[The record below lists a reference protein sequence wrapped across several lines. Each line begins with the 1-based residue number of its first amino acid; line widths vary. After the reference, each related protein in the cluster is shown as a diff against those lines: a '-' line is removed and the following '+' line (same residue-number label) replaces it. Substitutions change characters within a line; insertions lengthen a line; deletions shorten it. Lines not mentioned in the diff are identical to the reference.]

1 MWKAF
6 VLVAVLDGSPLA
18 AVAADDVGPAP
29 NHHHHKPPEA
39 AFAAC
44 KDLSEGAA
52 CTVTVHEHQLDGVC
66 KKAHEDERLVC
77 APPHPAHPAHEAPAG
92 G

>member
-6 VLVAVLDGSPLA
+6 VLIAVLDGSPLA
-18 AVAADDVGPAP
+18 AVAADDDGVGPKP

-44 KDLSEGAA
+44 KDVSEGAA
-52 CTVTVHEHQLDGVC
+52 CTVTMHDRPLDGVC
-66 KKAHEDERLVC
+66 KKSHEEE
-77 APPHPAHPAHEAPAG
+77 AGAPAG

>member
-6 VLVAVLDGSPLA
+6 LLIAVLDGSPLA
-18 AVAADDVGPAP
+18 AVAADDVAP
-29 NHHHHKPPEA
+29 KHHDHKIPEE

-52 CTVTVHEHQLDGVC
+52 CSVTIHDHALAGVC

-77 APPHPAHPAHEAPAG
+77 MPPHDHPQPPPQ
-92 G
+92 